1 MATSPAVSFKESCIP
16 ELSYVTV
23 YLHDNVAGILTYFD
37 NILGR
42 LEKLTINGSVYVDNN
57 GDQPRLADL
66 RQWLT
71 MSTSSKFTFEMNLTL
86 PNSDDEHMK
95 TLLAEYRRVTGNAQ
109 SKYYQTVNIV
119 HPKMSL
125 VHPVECNDEDS
136 SDESMDEGVNYV
148 IDIRIFE
155 VRRRRRISILHIIN
169 CFDVHSSTLSARI
182 V

>member
-1 MATSPAVSFKESCIP
+1 MVTSPVVSFKRRCIS
-16 ELSYVTV
+16 ELRYVTV
-23 YLHDNVAGILTYFD
+23 YLHDDVAGMLTYFD
-37 NILGR
+37 NIHGQ

-57 GDQPRLADL
+57 GDLPRLADL

-95 TLLAEYRRVTGNAQ
+95 TLLAEYRRVTGNAP
-109 SKYYQTVNIV
+109 SKYYQTVNILY
-119 HPKMSL
+119 PKMSL

-136 SDESMDEGVNYV
+136 IDESMEEDVDYV

-155 VRRRRRISILHIIN
+155 VRRTRRISISHIIN
-169 CFDVHSSTLSARI
+169 DFDVHSSTLSARL